1 MTRAHGQ
8 GRHVE
13 TSAGTDTD
21 TDILTISVS
30 VSVSVRPKLG
40 NKHSGA
46 CSACHSE
53 WRAAGLRASLWRSRP
68 AAEQRSPTRASG
80 ASNPE
85 PGGLVDLKDLEGPR
99 SCRTATCG
107 APPTASRRGQACAAP
122 RVAGGAP
129 RPFGCGAWAQQ
140 FAAPEMLPQ
149 GGASSPHDR
158 PLRPGGRRGAATM
171 TAAAAPA
178 VGKKDLACCRREPT
192 ARAEEHSPEAAC
204 VTCSCRSRR

>member
-1 MTRAHGQ
+1 ML
-8 GRHVE
+8 GRLVVSHLF
-13 TSAGTDTD
+13 SAS
-21 TDILTISVS
+21 LSS
-30 VSVSVRPKLG
+30 LG

-99 SCRTATCG
+99 SCRTAGRSSSRRLRCCRKV
-107 APPTASRRGQACAAP
+107 APP
-122 RVAGGAP
+122 
-129 RPFGCGAWAQQ
+129 
-140 FAAPEMLPQ
+140 LL
-149 GGASSPHDR
+149 HDR
-158 PLRPGGRRGAATM
+158 PLRLRPDGAPPAAATM

-204 VTCSCRSRR
+204 VTCSCRSRRRATSYGK